1 TDEERVAAL
10 IVAADKLSLHDRK
23 RRIPRE
29 FMTGLFARVVPE
41 DLSRYR
47 ASEIAA
53 LAEAVWS
60 FMAER
65 KPGEPKV
72 AFDSPPA
79 TADGTVLST
88 ISVLTVV
95 NDDMPF
101 LLDSVM
107 GELAERGLDIRL
119 VAHPVFTVERDAAG
133 TLASFR
139 GAKAA
144 TGAARR
150 ESFIHIHVERID
162 EARRTETVAALAQ

>member
-1 TDEERVAAL
+1 MFRYRNGTGPPGIGPIKGALDAVAAIGNTRPSLPQVILPQPAGIETMADADPPATDEERVAAL

-72 AFDSPPA
+72 AFDSPP
-79 TADGTVLST
+79 
-88 ISVLTVV
+88 
-95 NDDMPF
+95 
-101 LLDSVM
+101 
-107 GELAERGLDIRL
+107 
-119 VAHPVFTVERDAAG
+119 
-133 TLASFR
+133 
-139 GAKAA
+139 
-144 TGAARR
+144 
-150 ESFIHIHVERID
+150 
-162 EARRTETVAALAQ
+162 